1 MKRILIVA
9 LLIAPLLL
17 LFLAQR
23 SLDYGLRP
31 GDLLPEAQLESLEG
45 VPVETASW
53 RGTPTL
59 LVLFRPE
66 CPACREEIRGLGKIA
81 PELREV
87 RIVLLS
93 LKGEPPRDAVPF
105 PAYRDPSG
113 AFVKRTRK
121 LIVPTL
127 YWLDSSGRVR
137 YARAGRR
144 SATSDLQLFRSL
156 LKESHD

>member
-17 LFLAQR
+17 LFLAQK
-23 SLDYGLRP
+23 SFDCGLRP
-31 GDLLPEAQLESLEG
+31 GDLLPEARLESLEG
-45 VPVETASW
+45 VPVETVSW

-66 CPACREEIRGLGKIA
+66 CPACREEIRSLGTIA
-81 PELREV
+81 QELPEV
-87 RIVLLS
+87 RVVLLS
-93 LKGEPPRDAVPF
+93 LKGEPPRGAVPF
-105 PAYRDPSG
+105 PVYRDPSG
-113 AFVKRTRK
+113 AFIKQTRK

-127 YWLDSSGRVR
+127 YWLDSSGHVR
-137 YARAGRR
+137 YARAGYR
-144 SATSDLQLFRSL
+144 SATSDLQLFRPL